1 MCSASGAGLPSSV
14 LEDRGCYLGFVHVF
28 RRVVAAAGVGVL
40 CAVFVDGGFAAAGAS
55 PAKASLLH
63 STQAGVSSN
72 WAGYVASGG
81 PALTIEPT
89 TFSAVSATWREPRA
103 ECNPTVSTGP
113 TSSAFWVG
121 LGGDSNSSNALE
133 QAGTEADC
141 TFAGARYFAW
151 YELVPAVSVRLSLNV
166 AAGDKLSVSVA
177 VSGRRVSI
185 TIRNLSRGTTFS
197 KTVAMAA
204 PDATSAEWI
213 AEAPSVC
220 LSASR
225 CRQLSL
231 TDFGVVKFS
240 NAMARSGGRTGSI
253 SDSSWS
259 ATPVKLQAGDGRRGV
274 FGGGRFAPDHSFGAA
289 SPSALTQSGTEFS
302 VTWHQLSST
311 ASTGYDAGYPGG
323 AA

>member
-1 MCSASGAGLPSSV
+1 L
-14 LEDRGCYLGFVHVF
+14 
-28 RRVVAAAGVGVL
+28 VV
-40 CAVFVDGGFAAAGAS
+40 
-55 PAKASLLH
+55 
-63 STQAGVSSN
+63 
-72 WAGYVASGG
+72 
-81 PALTIEPT
+81 EPT
-89 TFSAVSATWREPRA
+89 TFSTVSATWREPA
-103 ECNPTVSTGP
+103 ADCTTTHSTDP

-151 YELVPAVSVRLSLNV
+151 YELAPAVSVRLSLNI
-166 AAGDKLSVSVA
+166 AAGDKVSVSVS

-185 TIRNLSRGTTFS
+185 LIRNLSRGTTFS
-197 KTVAMAA
+197 KTAAMAA
-204 PDATSAEWI
+204 PDTTSAEWI
-213 AEAPSVC
+213 TEAPSVC
-220 LSASR
+220 FSSW

-231 TDFGVVKFS
+231 TDFGIIKFS
-240 NAMARSGGRTGSI
+240 NAMARSRGRTGSI

-259 ATPVKLQAGDGRRGV
+259 ATPITLQPRADRRGV
-274 FGGGRFAPDHSFGAA
+274 FGGGRFAPDPSFGAA

-311 ASTGYDAGYPGG
+311 PSSGYDAGDAGG